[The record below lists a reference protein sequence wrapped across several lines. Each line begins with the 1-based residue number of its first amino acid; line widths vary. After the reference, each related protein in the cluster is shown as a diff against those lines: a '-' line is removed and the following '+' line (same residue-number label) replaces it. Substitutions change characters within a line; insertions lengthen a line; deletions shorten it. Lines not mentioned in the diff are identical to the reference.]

1 MPFHFKKLG
10 VKAGIQIMQGLIAL
24 KKALTFL
31 LFIAWQPIR
40 FLGKTLL
47 ALGGRSLFLQSIK
60 LAHAMRQKRSIATHP
75 LAVLFIFL
83 LVVTAAYKLVGS
95 HDATS
100 TVVPSVS
107 TDVLEQRNT
116 LNTKDANTPAGSDNY
131 PQALEAL
138 PANPTDEQTIP
149 ELPTIAGGNA
159 LLAPSINTTR
169 LENRLR
175 DAPEEY
181 IVKEGD
187 TLSDIADQFGIS
199 VETILWENTLTLRSI
214 LKPGSA
220 LTILPVSG
228 LSHTV
233 ARGETIAKIAKRYN
247 VEERAILDFNE
258 IADGSAV
265 ALGQKLIIPEGEQP
279 AAIAPTRP
287 APRVVRVPSMPSSP
301 QNITPSGIQLL
312 VPVAYRRIS
321 QWFTYR
327 HSGIDMAGTY
337 GTPVYAAEDGTVVQ
351 AGWGT
356 GYGLYVLIDHGNGLM
371 TRYAHSSKLLVT
383 RGEQVQRGQR
393 IALLGSTGRSTGPHV
408 HFETIVN
415 GRFVNPLRYIKL

>member
-1 MPFHFKKLG
+1 MPIHFKKLG
-10 VKAGIQIMQGLIAL
+10 VKTGIRVMQGLIAL

-40 FLGKTLL
+40 FLGKTLWM
-47 ALGGRSLFLQSIK
+47 LGGRYCFLQSIK
-60 LAHAMRQKRSIATHP
+60 LAHAMRQQRSIATHP
-75 LAVLFIFL
+75 LAILFTFL
-83 LVVTAAYKLVGS
+83 LVVTIVYQLVGS
-95 HDATS
+95 RDVAS
-100 TVVPSVS
+100 SGVPMIS
-107 TDVLEQRNT
+107 TDVLEQRST
-116 LNTKDANTPAGSDNY
+116 VGTDVPAGSDRY
-131 PQALEAL
+131 AQTLEAL
-138 PANPTDEQTIP
+138 PANPTDDQTLP

-159 LLAPSINTTR
+159 LLAPNINTTR

-175 DAPEEY
+175 DEPETY

-199 VETILWENTLTLRSI
+199 IETILWENKLTLRST
-214 LKPGSA
+214 LKLGSA

-233 ARGETIAKIAKRYN
+233 LRGETIASIAKRYK
-247 VEERAILDFNE
+247 VEERAILGFNE
-258 IADGSAV
+258 IAGNGIAF
-265 ALGQKLIIPEGEQP
+265 GQKLIIPEGEQP
-279 AAIAPTRP
+279 TVVAPARP
-287 APRVVRVPSMPSSP
+287 APRPSVVRVPPS
-301 QNITPSGIQLL
+301 QDITPSGIRLL
-312 VPVAYRRIS
+312 VPTAYRRIS

-371 TRYAHSSKLLVT
+371 TRYGHSSKLLVT
-383 RGEQVQRGQR
+383 RGEQVTRGQL
-393 IALLGSTGRSTGPHV
+393 IMLLGSTGHSTGPHV

-415 GRFVNPLRYIKL
+415 GRFVNPLRYLTL

>member
-1 MPFHFKKLG
+1 MTFHIKKLG
-10 VKAGIQIMQGLIAL
+10 VKIGIRILQGLIAL

-31 LFIAWQPIR
+31 LFIVWQPIH
-40 FLGKTLL
+40 FLIRTLW

-83 LVVTAAYKLVGS
+83 LVVTVAYKLVGS
-95 HDATS
+95 HDAAS
-100 TVVPSVS
+100 TVVPLVS
-107 TDVLEQRNT
+107 TDVLEQRSAVDT
-116 LNTKDANTPAGSDNY
+116 STPVGSDSY

-138 PANPTDEQTIP
+138 PANPTDEQNLP

-175 DAPEEY
+175 EAPEEY

-187 TLSDIADQFGIS
+187 TLSGIADQFGIS
-199 VETILWENTLTLRSI
+199 IETILWENKLTLRST
-214 LKPGSA
+214 LKLGST

-233 ARGETIAKIAKRYN
+233 ARGETIASIAKRYK

-258 IADGSAV
+258 IADGRAV

-279 AAIAPTRP
+279 AVIAPARP
-287 APRVVRVPSMPSSP
+287 APRPSVVRIPAP
-301 QNITPSGIQLL
+301 QDITPSGIRLL
-312 VPVAYRRIS
+312 VPVAYKRIS

-327 HSGIDMAGTY
+327 HSGIDMAGAY
-337 GTPVYAAEDGTVVQ
+337 GTPVYASEDGTVVQ

-356 GYGLYVLIDHGNGLM
+356 GYGLYVLIDHGDGLM
-371 TRYAHSSKLLVT
+371 TRYGHSSKLLVT
-383 RGEQVQRGQR
+383 RGEHVKRGQL